1 LLSLV
6 LAESALELVPPELQ
20 NHNSVMASAKRLSKK
35 PSEVLLDVSW
45 HFAAMKG
52 MNDEIKRGRPDL
64 IHFCLLEACSIP
76 LYFENKIRVFVHTID
91 NKVIFVEKNVRLPK
105 SYHRF
110 AGLIEK
116 LFSTGRIEEN
126 NKRLLEIKEMT
137 FETLVEKIKPKMTLG
152 LSRKGFL
159 TSYQELAQKIN
170 EDICIVIGGFPKGE
184 FSDKIKKH
192 CDRIVSVDKNPLE
205 AHIIIS
211 RVLYEYEK
219 RILCRYKIGSVKRS

>member
-6 LAESALELVPPELQ
+6 IAESALELVPAELQ
-20 NHNSVMASAKRLSKK
+20 NHNSVLASAKRFNKK
-35 PSEVLLDVSW
+35 PSEILLDVSW

-52 MNDEIKRGRPDL
+52 IKDEIKRGRPDL

-76 LYFENKIRVFVHTID
+76 LYFENKVWVFVHTID
-91 NKVIFVEKNVRLPK
+91 DKAIFVGKEVRLPK

-116 LFSTGRIEEN
+116 LYSTGTIEEN
-126 NKRLLEIKEMT
+126 NKNLLELKEMDLASLI
-137 FETLVEKIKPKMTLG
+137 EEINPKRTLG
-152 LSRKGFL
+152 LSKKGYL
-159 TSYQELAQKIN
+159 SSYQQVAKEMDDN
-170 EDICIVIGGFPKGE
+170 TCIVIGGFSKGQ

-192 CDRIVSVDKNPLE
+192 FDKIISVDRNPLE

-211 RVLYEYEK
+211 RLLYEYEK
-219 RILCRYKIGSVKRS
+219 RIIT